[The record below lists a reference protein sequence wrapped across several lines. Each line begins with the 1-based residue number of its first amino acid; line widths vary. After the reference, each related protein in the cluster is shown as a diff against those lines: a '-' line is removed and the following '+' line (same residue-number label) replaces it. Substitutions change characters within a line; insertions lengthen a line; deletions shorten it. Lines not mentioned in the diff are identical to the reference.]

1 MTGES
6 MTSRFSRFGVIGGG
20 AWGTALAQLLAAD
33 GAPVRL
39 WAREA
44 DVVAAINADHSNP
57 AFLPGAALSP
67 SLTATDD
74 LADMADH
81 DALLVVVPVPFLRA
95 VLAELPAGDA
105 PLIFCSKGMEAGSF
119 AFPIDIARDLAPQR
133 PHAVLSGPT
142 FAHEVAAGLPTAI
155 TLAAADAGLAAD
167 LAQALARPHFRP
179 YVSTD
184 VIGAEIGGAVKNI
197 LAIACGIVDGAGL
210 GLNARAA
217 LISRGFAEMTRF
229 GLARGAQAETLAGLA
244 GLGDLVL
251 TCTSS
256 NSRNFALGQ
265 GLGRGEPAEALM
277 ADRRTV
283 AEGAFSAPVV
293 VAAARAD
300 GIDMPITDTV
310 ARLVAGETRVTE
322 AVQALLSRPLRSE
335 GR

>member
-1 MTGES
+1 
-6 MTSRFSRFGVIGGG
+6 MTSYRNFGIVGGG

-39 WAREA
+39 WAREE
-44 DVVAAINADHSNP
+44 DVVAAINTEHRNP
-57 AFLPGAALSP
+57 AFLPGAALSA
-67 SLTATDD
+67 SLTATGA
-74 LADMADH
+74 LTDMADL

-95 VLAELPAGDA
+95 VLTELPAGDA

-119 AFPIDIARDLAPQR
+119 AFPIDMARELAPQR

-155 TLAAADAGLAAD
+155 TLAAADPELAA
-167 LAQALARPHFRP
+167 AIAGAIARPHFRP

-184 VIGAEIGGAVKNI
+184 VIGAEIGGAIKNI

-256 NSRNFALGQ
+256 NSRNFTLGQ
-265 GLGRGEPAEALM
+265 GLGRGDDAAALM

-283 AEGAFSAPVV
+283 AEGAFSAPVIA
-293 VAAARAD
+293 AAARAD
-300 GIDMPITDTV
+300 GIDMPICDTV
-310 ARLVAGETRVTE
+310 ARLVAGETRV
-322 AVQALLSRPLRSE
+322 ADAIHALLSRPLRSE

>member
-1 MTGES
+1 
-6 MTSRFSRFGVIGGG
+6 MTSYSKFGVVGGG

-33 GAPVRL
+33 GAPVCL

-44 DVVAAINADHSNP
+44 DVVAAINSEHRNP
-57 AFLPGAALSP
+57 LFLPGAALAP
-67 SLTATDD
+67 SLTATGN
-74 LADMADH
+74 LTELSAC
-81 DALLVVVPVPFLRA
+81 DALLVVVPVPFMRA
-95 VLAELPAGDA
+95 VLAELPPGDA
-105 PLIFCSKGMEAGSF
+105 PLILCSKGMEADSF
-119 AFPIDIARDLAPQR
+119 AFPIDIARDVTPSR
-133 PHAVLSGPT
+133 PVAVLSGPT

-155 TLAAADAGLAAD
+155 TLAAADPVLADA
-167 LAQALARPHFRP
+167 LARAIARPHFRP

-184 VIGAEIGGAVKNI
+184 VTGAEIGGAVKNI
-197 LAIACGIVDGAGL
+197 LAIASGIVDGAEL

-229 GLARGAQAETLAGLA
+229 GLARGADGETLAGLA
-244 GLGDLVL
+244 GLGDLIL

-265 GLGRGEPAEALM
+265 GLGRGEEAAALM

-293 VAAARAD
+293 AAAARAD
-300 GIDMPITDTV
+300 GIDMPITDAV
-310 ARLVAGETRVTE
+310 ARLVAGEIRAAE
-322 AVQALLSRPLRSE
+322 AIQALLSRPLRRE

>member
-1 MTGES
+1 
-6 MTSRFSRFGVIGGG
+6 MTSYAKFGVVGGG
-20 AWGTALAQLLAAD
+20 AWGTALAQLLAAE
-33 GAPVRL
+33 GAPVSL

-44 DVVAAINADHSNP
+44 DVVQAINAEHRNP
-57 AFLPGAALSP
+57 LFLPGASLSP
-67 SLTATDD
+67 SLTATAELAD
-74 LADMADH
+74 LANL

-95 VLAELPAGDA
+95 VLSEFPVGDA
-105 PLIFCSKGMEAGSF
+105 PLIFCSKGMEADSF
-119 AFPIDIARDLAPQR
+119 AFPIDIARGLCPGR
-133 PHAVLSGPT
+133 PLAVLSGPT

-155 TLAAADAGLAAD
+155 TLAAEDQTVADT

-184 VIGAEIGGAVKNI
+184 VIGAEIGGAVKNV
-197 LAIACGIVDGAGL
+197 LAIACGIVEGAGL

-229 GLARGAQAETLAGLA
+229 GLARGARADTLAGLA

-256 NSRNFALGQ
+256 NSRNFALGE
-265 GLGRGEPAEALM
+265 GLGRGADAAALM

-283 AEGAFSAPVV
+283 AEGAFSAPVIA
-293 VAAARAD
+293 AAARAE
-300 GIDMPITDTV
+300 GIVMPITDAV
-310 ARLVAGETRVTE
+310 ARLVAGEIR
-322 AVQALLSRPLRSE
+322 AADAIQALLSRPLRPE

>member
-1 MTGES
+1 
-6 MTSRFSRFGVIGGG
+6 MTSYSNFGVVGGG
-20 AWGTALAQLLAAD
+20 AWGTALAQMLAAE

-44 DVVAAINADHSNP
+44 EVVAAINADHRNP
-57 AFLPGAALSP
+57 LFLPDAELSP

-74 LADMADH
+74 LLDLADC
-81 DALLVVVPVPFLRA
+81 DALLIVVPVPFLRA
-95 VLAELPAGDA
+95 VLMDLPSTPA
-105 PLIFCSKGMEAGSF
+105 PLVFCSKGMEAGSF
-119 AFPIDIARDLAPQR
+119 AFPIDIAKILCPDR
-133 PHAVLSGPT
+133 PLAVLSGPT

-155 TLAAADAGLAAD
+155 TLAATDSRTADDIARS
-167 LAQALARPHFRP
+167 LARPHFRP

-184 VIGAEIGGAVKNI
+184 MIGAEIGGAVKNV

-229 GLARGAQAETLAGLA
+229 GLARGAAVETLAGLA

-265 GLGRGEPAEALM
+265 GLGRGADVATLM

-283 AEGAFSAPVV
+283 AEGAFSAPVIA
-293 VAAARAD
+293 AAARAD
-300 GIDMPITDTV
+300 GIDMPITDAV
-310 ARLVAGETRVTE
+310 ARLVAGETRASE
-322 AVQALLSRPLRSE
+322 AIQALLSRPLRPE

>member
-1 MTGES
+1 
-6 MTSRFSRFGVIGGG
+6 MTSYRNFGVVGGG

-44 DVVAAINADHSNP
+44 EVVAAINAEHRNP
-57 AFLPGAALSP
+57 AFLPGALLSA
-67 SLTATDD
+67 SLTATGA
-74 LADMADH
+74 LADMAEL
-81 DALLVVVPVPFLRA
+81 DALLIVVPVPFLRA
-95 VLAELPAGDA
+95 VLADLPAGDA

-119 AFPIDIARDLAPQR
+119 AFPIDMARDLAPQR

-155 TLAAADAGLAAD
+155 TLAAADPDLAA
-167 LAQALARPHFRP
+167 AIAGAIARPHFRP

-184 VIGAEIGGAVKNI
+184 VIGAEIGGAIKNI

-265 GLGRGEPAEALM
+265 GLGRGEDASTLM

-293 VAAARAD
+293 AAAARAD
-300 GIDMPITDTV
+300 GIDMPICDTV
-310 ARLVAGETRVTE
+310 ARLVAGETRV
-322 AVQALLSRPLRSE
+322 ADAIHALLSRPLRSE

>member
-1 MTGES
+1 
-6 MTSRFSRFGVIGGG
+6 MTSYSRFGVVGGG
-20 AWGTALAQLLAAD
+20 AWGTALAQLLAAE

-44 DVVAAINADHSNP
+44 AVVTAINAEHRNP
-57 AFLPGAALSP
+57 LFLPGASLSP
-67 SLTATDD
+67 SLVATGD
-74 LADMADH
+74 LADLAAC

-95 VLAELPAGDA
+95 VLADLPAGHA
-105 PLIFCSKGMEAGSF
+105 PLIFCSKGMEAHSF
-119 AFPIDIARDLAPQR
+119 AFPIDIARDVCSDR
-133 PHAVLSGPT
+133 PLAVLSGPT

-155 TLAAADAGLAAD
+155 TLAAADTATAEA

-184 VIGAEIGGAVKNI
+184 MIGAEIGGAVKNI

-229 GLARGAQAETLAGLA
+229 GLARGAQADTLAGLA

-265 GLGRGEPAEALM
+265 ELGRGADAATLM

-283 AEGAFSAPVV
+283 AEGAFSAPVIA
-293 VAAARAD
+293 AAARAD
-300 GIDMPITDTV
+300 GIEMPITDAV
-310 ARLVAGETRVTE
+310 ASLVAGDIRAGE
-322 AVQALLSRPLRSE
+322 AIQALLSRPLRPE

>member
-1 MTGES
+1 

-39 WAREA
+39 WAREK
-44 DVVAAINADHSNP
+44 DVVVAINDEHHNP
-57 AFLPGAALSP
+57 VFLPGAALSS
-67 SLTATDD
+67 SLTATDS
-74 LADMADH
+74 LAEMAEL
-81 DALLVVVPVPFLRA
+81 DALLLVVPVPFLRA
-95 VLAELPAGDA
+95 VLAELPTGAA
-105 PLIFCSKGMEAGSF
+105 PLVFCSKGMEAGSF
-119 AFPIDIARDLAPQR
+119 AFPIDMARDLAPSR

-155 TLAAADAGLAAD
+155 TLAAADAELAGEI
-167 LAQALARPHFRP
+167 AQAIARPHFRP

-197 LAIACGIVDGAGL
+197 LAIASGIVDGAGL

-229 GLARGAQAETLAGLA
+229 GLSRGAQVETLAGLA

-265 GLGRGEPAEALM
+265 GLGRGEAAADLM
-277 ADRRTV
+277 SDRRTV

-293 VAAARAD
+293 AAAARAD

-310 ARLVAGETRVTE
+310 ARLVAGETRVAE
-322 AVQALLSRPLRSE
+322 AIQALLSRPLRSE

>member
-1 MTGES
+1 
-6 MTSRFSRFGVIGGG
+6 MTSYSNFGVVGGG
-20 AWGTALAQLLAAD
+20 AWGTALAQMLAAD

-39 WAREA
+39 WARE
-44 DVVAAINADHSNP
+44 DEVVAAINSAHRNP
-57 AFLPGAALSP
+57 LFLPGAKLSP
-67 SLTATDD
+67 SLTATGDLGD
-74 LADMADH
+74 LAGC

-95 VLAELPAGDA
+95 VLADLPAGDA
-105 PLIFCSKGMEAGSF
+105 PLILCNKGMEAESF
-119 AFPIDIARDLAPQR
+119 AFPIDIARAVAPDR
-133 PHAVLSGPT
+133 PLAVLSGPT

-155 TLAAADAGLAAD
+155 TLAATDAQTAEAIAGS
-167 LAQALARPHFRP
+167 LARPHFRP

-184 VIGAEIGGAVKNI
+184 MIGAEVGGAVKNI

-217 LISRGFAEMTRF
+217 LISRGFAEMSRF
-229 GLARGAQAETLAGLA
+229 GLSRGAQPETLAGLA

-265 GLGRGEPAEALM
+265 GLGRGEEASKLM

-283 AEGAFSAPVV
+283 AEGAFSAPVIA
-293 VAAARAD
+293 AAARAD
-300 GIDMPITDTV
+300 GIDMPITDAV
-310 ARLVAGETRVTE
+310 ARLVAGEIRAVE
-322 AVQALLSRPLRSE
+322 AIQALLSRPLRPE

>member
-1 MTGES
+1 
-6 MTSRFSRFGVIGGG
+6 MTSYKNFGVVGGG

-44 DVVAAINADHSNP
+44 EVVAAINAEHRNP
-57 AFLPGAALSP
+57 AFLPGALLSA
-67 SLTATDD
+67 SLTATGA
-74 LADMADH
+74 LADMAEL
-81 DALLVVVPVPFLRA
+81 DALLIVVPVPFLRA
-95 VLAELPAGDA
+95 VLADLPAGDA

-119 AFPIDIARDLAPQR
+119 AFPIDMARDLAPQR

-142 FAHEVAAGLPTAI
+142 FANEVAAGLPTAI
-155 TLAAADAGLAAD
+155 TLAAADPDLAA
-167 LAQALARPHFRP
+167 AIAGAIARPHFRP

-184 VIGAEIGGAVKNI
+184 VIGAEIGGAIKNI

-251 TCTSS
+251 TCTSA

-265 GLGRGEPAEALM
+265 GLGRGEDAATLM

-293 VAAARAD
+293 AAAARAD
-300 GIDMPITDTV
+300 GIDMPICDTV
-310 ARLVAGETRVTE
+310 ARLVAGETRV
-322 AVQALLSRPLRSE
+322 ADAIHALLSRPLRSE

>member
-1 MTGES
+1 MTRDG
-6 MTSRFSRFGVIGGG
+6 MTSFEKFGVVGGG
-20 AWGTALAQLLAAD
+20 AWGTALAQLLAAE

-39 WAREA
+39 WAREEE
-44 DVVAAINADHSNP
+44 VVAAINAEHRNP
-57 AFLPGAALSP
+57 LFLPGAVLSP
-67 SLTATDD
+67 SLTATSD
-74 LADMADH
+74 LGALSGL
-81 DALLVVVPVPFLRA
+81 DALLVVVPVPYLRA
-95 VLAELPAGDA
+95 VLAALPEGDA

-119 AFPIDIARDLAPQR
+119 DFPIDIAREIFPGR
-133 PHAVLSGPT
+133 GFAVLSGPT

-155 TLAAADAGLAAD
+155 TLAAEDAALAEA
-167 LAQALARPHFRP
+167 LARALARPHFRP

-184 VIGAEIGGAVKNI
+184 MIGAEIGGAIKNV

-229 GLARGAQAETLAGLA
+229 GLARGALAETLAGLA

-265 GLGRGEPAEALM
+265 GLGRGESAAVLM

-283 AEGAFSAPVV
+283 AEGAFSAPVIA
-293 VAAARAD
+293 AAARAD
-300 GIDMPITDTV
+300 AIDMPITDAV
-310 ARLVAGETRVTE
+310 ARLVAGETRV
-322 AVQALLSRPLRSE
+322 ADAIQALLSRPLRPE

>member
-1 MTGES
+1 
-6 MTSRFSRFGVIGGG
+6 MTSSFGIVGGG

-33 GAPVRL
+33 GAPVQI

-44 DVVAAINADHSNP
+44 DVVAAINAEHRNP
-57 AFLPGAALSP
+57 VFLPGAALSP
-67 SLTATDD
+67 SLKATENLTD
-74 LADMADH
+74 LADC
-81 DALLVVVPVPFLRA
+81 DALLIVVPVPYLRP
-95 VLAELPAGDA
+95 VLADLPLGNA
-105 PLIFCSKGMEAGSF
+105 PLILCSKGMEAGSF
-119 AFPIDIARDLAPQR
+119 AFPIDIAHEVAPDR
-133 PHAVLSGPT
+133 AVAVLSGPT

-155 TLAAADAGLAAD
+155 TLAAADPALGETLAR
-167 LAQALARPHFRP
+167 ALARPHFRP

-184 VIGAEIGGAVKNI
+184 IVGAEIGGAVKNI

-229 GLARGAQAETLAGLA
+229 GLSRGAEADTLAGLA

-256 NSRNFALGQ
+256 NSRNFSLGQ
-265 GLGRGEPAEALM
+265 GLGRGEDIATLM

-293 VAAARAD
+293 AAAAHAD
-300 GIDMPITDTV
+300 GIDMPITDAV
-310 ARLVAGETRVTE
+310 ARLVAGEIRAAE
-322 AVQALLSRPLRSE
+322 AIQALLSRPLRRE

>member
-1 MTGES
+1 
-6 MTSRFSRFGVIGGG
+6 MTSYRNFGVVGGG
-20 AWGTALAQLLAAD
+20 AWGTALAQMLAAD

-44 DVVAAINADHSNP
+44 EVVAAINAQHRNP
-57 AFLPGAALSP
+57 VFLPGAALSA
-67 SLTATDD
+67 SLTATGT
-74 LADMADH
+74 LTDMADL
-81 DALLVVVPVPFLRA
+81 DALLIVVPVPFLRA
-95 VLAELPAGDA
+95 VLAELPPGDA

-155 TLAAADAGLAAD
+155 TLAAADPD
-167 LAQALARPHFRP
+167 LASDLARAIARPHFRP
-179 YVSTD
+179 YVSAD
-184 VIGAEIGGAVKNI
+184 VIGAEIGGAIKNI

-251 TCTSS
+251 TCTSA
-256 NSRNFALGQ
+256 NSRNFALGK
-265 GLGRGEPAEALM
+265 GLGRGETAATLM
-277 ADRRTV
+277 ADRHTV

-293 VAAARAD
+293 AAAARAD
-300 GIDMPITDTV
+300 DIDMPITDAV
-310 ARLVAGETRVTE
+310 ARLVAGEAHV
-322 AVQALLSRPLRSE
+322 ADIIQALLSRPLRAE

>member
-1 MTGES
+1 
-6 MTSRFSRFGVIGGG
+6 MTSYRNFGVVGGG
-20 AWGTALAQLLAAD
+20 AWGTALAQMLAAD
-33 GAPVRL
+33 GAGVRL
-39 WAREA
+39 WAREP
-44 DVVAAINADHSNP
+44 DVVAAINGEHRNP
-57 AFLPGAALSP
+57 AFLPGAALSA
-67 SLTATDD
+67 SLTATGV
-74 LADMADH
+74 LSDMADL

-95 VLAELPAGDA
+95 VLADLPTGGA

-119 AFPIDIARDLAPQR
+119 AFPIDMARDLAPQR

-142 FAHEVAAGLPTAI
+142 FAHEVAAGLPTAV
-155 TLAAADAGLAAD
+155 TLAAADPELAA
-167 LAQALARPHFRP
+167 AIARALARPHFRP

-184 VIGAEIGGAVKNI
+184 VIGAEIGGAIKNI

-229 GLARGAQAETLAGLA
+229 GLSRGAQVETLAGLA

-251 TCTSS
+251 TCTSA

-265 GLGRGEPAEALM
+265 GLGRGEDAAALM

-293 VAAARAD
+293 AAAARAD
-300 GIDMPITDTV
+300 DIDMPITDTV
-310 ARLVAGETRVTE
+310 ARLVAGEARVSD
-322 AVQALLSRPLRSE
+322 AIHALLSRPLRSE

>member
-1 MTGES
+1 
-6 MTSRFSRFGVIGGG
+6 MTSYKNFGVVGAG

-44 DVVAAINADHSNP
+44 DVVAAINAEHRNML
-57 AFLPGAALSP
+57 FLPGAALSP
-67 SLTATDD
+67 SLTATTD
-74 LADMADH
+74 LADLAAC
-81 DALLVVVPVPFLRA
+81 DALLIVVPVPYMRD
-95 VLAELPAGDA
+95 VLAELPSGSA
-105 PLIFCSKGMEAGSF
+105 PLILCSKGMEADSF
-119 AFPIDIARDLAPQR
+119 AFPVDIARDIAPSR
-133 PHAVLSGPT
+133 PVAVLSGPT

-155 TLAAADAGLAAD
+155 TLAAADPTLADA
-167 LAQALARPHFRP
+167 LALAIARPHFRP
-179 YVSTD
+179 YVSSD
-184 VIGAEIGGAVKNI
+184 VTGAEIGGAVKNI
-197 LAIACGIVDGAGL
+197 LAIASGIVDGAGL

-229 GLARGAQAETLAGLA
+229 GLARGADAETLAGLA
-244 GLGDLVL
+244 GLGDLIL

-265 GLGRGEPAEALM
+265 GLGRGEEAAALM

-293 VAAARAD
+293 AAAARAD
-300 GIDMPITDTV
+300 GIDMPITDAV
-310 ARLVAGETRVTE
+310 ARLVAGEIRATE
-322 AVQALLSRPLRSE
+322 AIQAQLSRPLRRE

>member
-1 MTGES
+1 
-6 MTSRFSRFGVIGGG
+6 MTSYSSFGVIGGG
-20 AWGTALAQLLAAD
+20 AWGTALAQLLAAE
-33 GAPVRL
+33 GASVRL

-44 DVVAAINADHSNP
+44 EVVAAINAEHRNP
-57 AFLPGAALSP
+57 LFLPDAKLSP
-67 SLTATDD
+67 SLAATGALAD
-74 LADMADH
+74 LAAC

-95 VLAELPAGDA
+95 VLADLPAGDA

-119 AFPIDIARDLAPQR
+119 AFPIDIARDICPGR
-133 PHAVLSGPT
+133 PLAVLSGPT

-155 TLAAADAGLAAD
+155 TLAAADAATAEA

-184 VIGAEIGGAVKNI
+184 MIGAEIGGAVKNI

-229 GLARGAQAETLAGLA
+229 GLARGAEAETLGGLA

-265 GLGRGEPAEALM
+265 GLGRGAEATALM

-283 AEGAFSAPVV
+283 AEGAFSAPVIA
-293 VAAARAD
+293 AAARAD
-300 GIDMPITDTV
+300 GIEMPITDAV
-310 ARLVAGETRVTE
+310 ARLVAGEIRAGE
-322 AVQALLSRPLRSE
+322 AIQALLSRPLRPE

>member
-1 MTGES
+1 
-6 MTSRFSRFGVIGGG
+6 MTSYRNFGVVGGG

-44 DVVAAINADHSNP
+44 DVVAAINAEHRNP
-57 AFLPGAALSP
+57 VFLPGAALSP
-67 SLTATDD
+67 SLEATGDLGD
-74 LADMADH
+74 LAGL
-81 DALLVVVPVPFLRA
+81 DALLIVVPVPFLRA
-95 VLAELPAGDA
+95 VLADLPAGNA

-119 AFPIDIARDLAPQR
+119 AFPVDMARELAPGR

-142 FAHEVAAGLPTAI
+142 FANEVAGGLPTAI
-155 TLAAADAGLAAD
+155 TLAAADAALATGLAEAI
-167 LAQALARPHFRP
+167 ARPHFRP

-197 LAIACGIVDGAGL
+197 LAIACGIVEGAGL

-229 GLARGAQAETLAGLA
+229 GLTRGAQAETLAGLA

-251 TCTSS
+251 TCTSA

-265 GLGRGEPAEALM
+265 GLGRGAAIDALM

-293 VAAARAD
+293 AAAARAD
-300 GIDMPITDTV
+300 GVDMPITDTV
-310 ARLVAGETRVTE
+310 ARLVAGEVRV
-322 AVQALLSRPLRSE
+322 ADAIQALLSRPLRPE

>member
-1 MTGES
+1 MKRDS
-6 MTSRFSRFGVIGGG
+6 MAPYRNFGVVGGG
-20 AWGTALAQLLAAD
+20 AWGTALAQLLAAG

-44 DVVAAINADHSNP
+44 DVVAAINADHRNP
-57 AFLPGAALSP
+57 LFLPGAALAP
-67 SLTATDD
+67 SLTATAD
-74 LADMADH
+74 LADLAAC

-95 VLAELPAGDA
+95 VLADLPAGDA

-119 AFPIDIARDLAPQR
+119 AFPIDIARDLCPAR

-155 TLAAADAGLAAD
+155 TLAAADAATAD
-167 LAQALARPHFRP
+167 AIARAIAQPHFRP

-265 GLGRGEPAEALM
+265 GLGRGEAAATLM

-293 VAAARAD
+293 AAAARAD
-300 GIDMPITDTV
+300 GIDMPITDAV
-310 ARLVAGETRVTE
+310 ARLVAGETRVAE
-322 AVQALLSRPLRSE
+322 AVQALLSRPLRPE

>member
-1 MTGES
+1 
-6 MTSRFSRFGVIGGG
+6 MTSYSNFGVVGGG

-39 WAREA
+39 WAREE
-44 DVVAAINADHSNP
+44 DVVVSINSEHRNP
-57 AFLPGAALSP
+57 LFLPGAALSP
-67 SLTATDD
+67 SLTATTD
-74 LADMADH
+74 LAAMAGL

-95 VLAELPAGDA
+95 VLGDLPPGDA
-105 PLIFCSKGMEAGSF
+105 PLIFCSKGMEADSF
-119 AFPIDIARDLAPQR
+119 AFPIDMAQDLAPGR
-133 PHAVLSGPT
+133 SHAVLSGPT

-155 TLAAADAGLAAD
+155 TLAAADAALATS

-229 GLARGAQAETLAGLA
+229 GLARGAQAETLGGLA

-265 GLGRGEPAEALM
+265 GLGRGEEAATLM

-293 VAAARAD
+293 AAAARAD

-310 ARLVAGETRVTE
+310 ARLVAGEVRV
-322 AVQALLSRPLRSE
+322 ADAIHALLSRPLRSE

>member
-1 MTGES
+1 
-6 MTSRFSRFGVIGGG
+6 MTSYRNFGVIGGG

-44 DVVAAINADHSNP
+44 DVVAAINAEHRNP
-57 AFLPGAALSP
+57 VFLPGAVLSP
-67 SLTATDD
+67 SLTATSV
-74 LADMADH
+74 LTDMANC

-119 AFPIDIARDLAPQR
+119 AFPIDMARELAPQR

-155 TLAAADAGLAAD
+155 TLAAADPELAA
-167 LAQALARPHFRP
+167 AIAGAIARPHFRP

-184 VIGAEIGGAVKNI
+184 VIGAEIGGAIKNI

-265 GLGRGEPAEALM
+265 GLGRGDDAATLM
-277 ADRRTV
+277 ADCRTV
-283 AEGAFSAPVV
+283 AEGAFSAPVIA
-293 VAAARAD
+293 AAARAD
-300 GIDMPITDTV
+300 GIDMPICDTV
-310 ARLVAGETRVTE
+310 ARLVAGETRV
-322 AVQALLSRPLRSE
+322 ADAIHALLSRPLRSE

>member
-1 MTGES
+1 
-6 MTSRFSRFGVIGGG
+6 MTSYRNFGIVGGG
-20 AWGTALAQLLAAD
+20 AWGTALAQLLAAG

-39 WAREA
+39 WAREK
-44 DVVAAINADHSNP
+44 DVVDAINAEHHNP

-67 SLTATDD
+67 SLSATAE
-74 LADMADH
+74 LADMAGL
-81 DALLVVVPVPFLRA
+81 DALLIVVPVPYLRA
-95 VLAELPAGDA
+95 VLADLPSGDA

-119 AFPIDIARDLAPQR
+119 AFPIDMARELVPQR

-155 TLAAADAGLAAD
+155 TLAAADADVAAGLAR
-167 LAQALARPHFRP
+167 ALARPHFRP

-184 VIGAEIGGAVKNI
+184 MIGAEIGGAVKNI

-265 GLGRGEPAEALM
+265 GLGRGETVETLM

-293 VAAARAD
+293 AAAARAD
-300 GIDMPITDTV
+300 NIDMPITDTV
-310 ARLVAGETRVTE
+310 ARLVAGEVRV
-322 AVQALLSRPLRSE
+322 AAAIQALLSRPLRPE

>member
-1 MTGES
+1 MTREG
-6 MTSRFSRFGVIGGG
+6 MTSRFTRFGIIGGG

-33 GAPVRL
+33 GAPVQL

-44 DVVAAINADHSNP
+44 DVVAAINGDHRNP
-57 AFLPGAALSP
+57 AFLPGATLSS
-67 SLTATDD
+67 SLTATGN
-74 LADMADH
+74 LADMADL

-95 VLAELPAGDA
+95 VLADLPAGDA

-119 AFPIDIARDLAPQR
+119 AFPIDMARDLAPQR

-155 TLAAADAGLAAD
+155 TLASADANLAAEI
-167 LAQALARPHFRP
+167 AQALARPHFRP
-179 YVSTD
+179 SVSTD

-197 LAIACGIVDGAGL
+197 LAIACGIVDG
-210 GLNARAA
+210 
-217 LISRGFAEMTRF
+217 
-229 GLARGAQAETLAGLA
+229 AGLA

-265 GLGRGEPAEALM
+265 GLGRGEAAELLM

-293 VAAARAD
+293 AAAARAD
-300 GIDMPITDTV
+300 GIDMPITDAV
-310 ARLVAGETRVTE
+310 ARLVAGETRVAE
-322 AVQALLSRPLRSE
+322 AIQALLSRPLRSE

>member
-6 MTSRFSRFGVIGGG
+6 MTSYRNFGVVGGG

-39 WAREA
+39 WAREE
-44 DVVAAINADHSNP
+44 DVVAAINTEHRNP
-57 AFLPGAALSP
+57 VFLPSAALSA
-67 SLTATDD
+67 SLTATGA
-74 LADMADH
+74 LTDMADC
-81 DALLVVVPVPFLRA
+81 DALLVVVPVPFLRG
-95 VLAELPAGDA
+95 VLADLPASDA

-119 AFPIDIARDLAPQR
+119 AFPIDMARELAPQR

-155 TLAAADAGLAAD
+155 TLAAADPDLAA
-167 LAQALARPHFRP
+167 AIAGAIARPHFRP

-184 VIGAEIGGAVKNI
+184 VIGAEIGGAIKNI

-251 TCTSS
+251 TCTSA

-265 GLGRGEPAEALM
+265 GLGRGDDAATLM

-283 AEGAFSAPVV
+283 AEGAFSAPVIA
-293 VAAARAD
+293 AAARAD
-300 GIDMPITDTV
+300 GIDMPICDTV
-310 ARLVAGETRVTE
+310 ARLVAGETRV
-322 AVQALLSRPLRSE
+322 ADAIQALLSRPLRSE

>member
-1 MTGES
+1 
-6 MTSRFSRFGVIGGG
+6 MTSYGTFGVIGGG

-44 DVVAAINADHSNP
+44 DVVAAINAEHRNP
-57 AFLPGAALSP
+57 IFLPGAALSP
-67 SLTATDD
+67 SLTATTD
-74 LADMADH
+74 LAAMADL
-81 DALLVVVPVPFLRA
+81 DALLVVVPVPYLRA
-95 VLAELPAGDA
+95 VLAELPPGDA
-105 PLIFCSKGMEAGSF
+105 PLIFCSKGMEADSF
-119 AFPIDIARDLAPQR
+119 AFPVDMARDIAPGR

-155 TLAAADAGLAAD
+155 TLAADDDALATD

-197 LAIACGIVDGAGL
+197 LAIACGIVEGAGL

-229 GLARGAQAETLAGLA
+229 GLSRGAKAETLAGLA

-251 TCTSS
+251 TCTSA

-265 GLGRGEPAEALM
+265 GLGRGEAIDALM
-277 ADRRTV
+277 ADRRTI

-293 VAAARAD
+293 AAAARAD
-300 GIDMPITDTV
+300 GVDMPITDTV
-310 ARLVAGETRVTE
+310 ARLVAGETQV
-322 AVQALLSRPLRSE
+322 ADAIQALLSRPLRPE

>member
-1 MTGES
+1 
-6 MTSRFSRFGVIGGG
+6 MTSYSNFGVVGGG
-20 AWGTALAQLLAAD
+20 AWGTALAQMLAAE

-39 WAREA
+39 WARE
-44 DVVAAINADHSNP
+44 DEVVTAINAEHRNP
-57 AFLPGAALSP
+57 IFLPGATLSP
-67 SLTATDD
+67 SLTATGDLGD
-74 LADMADH
+74 LAGC

-95 VLAELPAGDA
+95 VLTDLPSGNA
-105 PLIFCSKGMEAGSF
+105 PLVFCSKGMEAASF
-119 AFPIDIARDLAPQR
+119 AFPIDIAGEVAPNR
-133 PHAVLSGPT
+133 PLGVLSGPT

-155 TLAAADAGLAAD
+155 TLAAADTATAEAITRSI
-167 LAQALARPHFRP
+167 ARPHFRP

-184 VIGAEIGGAVKNI
+184 MIGAEIGGAVKNI

-229 GLARGAQAETLAGLA
+229 GLARGAQPETLAGLA

-265 GLGRGEPAEALM
+265 GLGRGEDAAKLM

-293 VAAARAD
+293 AAAARAD
-300 GIDMPITDTV
+300 GIDMPITDAV
-310 ARLVAGETRVTE
+310 ARLVAGEIRAAE
-322 AVQALLSRPLRSE
+322 AIQALLSRPLRPE